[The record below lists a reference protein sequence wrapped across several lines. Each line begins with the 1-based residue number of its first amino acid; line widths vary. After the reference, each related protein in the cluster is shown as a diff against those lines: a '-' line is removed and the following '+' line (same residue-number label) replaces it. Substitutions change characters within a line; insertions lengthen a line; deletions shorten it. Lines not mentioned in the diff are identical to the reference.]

1 VIVPL
6 SLFPGD
12 VLGALSL
19 FPGDPPVALG
29 GRLAISIVVA
39 LVTAIL
45 VWIAARSKPWTE
57 DLSTSAVIDLV
68 RSTVVVAALVVA
80 GWLLVETW
88 GLETDLARAFSQ
100 VAPANWLPRAALT
113 GVVVVGTW
121 VAVGIVRR
129 LLTEAVEGYGAV
141 DRHRQEIIYRVT
153 QVTLLVLSGL
163 VVLAVWRVNL
173 GGLLVGAG
181 VAGIVLGLA
190 ARQTLGAVIA
200 GFVLM
205 FSRPFEIGDWVAI
218 AGQEGFVTGITIFN
232 TRLQTVDA
240 EGVVV
245 PNDEVTS
252 ESVVNYTSRNRLR
265 VRVPVSVA
273 YDTDLERARTVAVE
287 AMETLDDVLDAPAPS
302 AVLTDFGDS
311 GIGLELRFWIDRPSP
326 RKRWRAQTAVVGA
339 VKSAYDEAGITI
351 PFPQRTIGSRGQI
364 ALDAPTA
371 AAGDESRPPGSRA
384 GSAGEG
390 SSDTA
395 DSRGDPP
402 ADDTGGVDDTDGD
415 PTDA

>member
-1 VIVPL
+1 VIGTFSL
-6 SLFPGD
+6 STGQ
-12 VLGALSL
+12 VLDPLSL
-19 FPGDPPVALG
+19 FPGDPPVAIG
-29 GRLAISIVVA
+29 ARVVVSIVVA
-39 LVTAIL
+39 GVTAALIWL
-45 VWIAARSKPWTE
+45 ASWSKSWTE
-57 DLSTSAVIDLV
+57 DLSIGAAIDLV
-68 RSTVVVAALVVA
+68 RSTGVVLTIVLS

-88 GLETDLARAFSQ
+88 GLEGDLSRALSE
-100 VAPANWLPRAALT
+100 VAPADWLPRVALT
-113 GVVVVGTW
+113 GIVLVGTW
-121 VAVGIVRR
+121 VAIGIVRR
-129 LLTEAVEGYGAV
+129 FLTKAVEGYGAV

-153 QVTLLVLSGL
+153 QVTLLGLAGL

-181 VAGIVLGLA
+181 VAGIVIGLA

-205 FSRPFEIGDWVAI
+205 FSRPFEIGDWVSI

-240 EGVVV
+240 EGIVV

-252 ESVVNYTSRNRLR
+252 ESVINFTSRNRLR
-265 VRVPVSVA
+265 LRVPVSVA

-287 AMETLDDVLDAPAPS
+287 AMEGLDDVLEAPAPS

-326 RKRWRAQTAVVGA
+326 RKRWRTQTTVVGA
-339 VKSAYDEAGITI
+339 VKAAYDEAGITI
-351 PFPQRTIGSRGQI
+351 PFPQRTIGTRTGG
-364 ALDAPTA
+364 AVDVPT
-371 AAGDESRPPGSRA
+371 DVPTEEERPPASRA

-390 SSDTA
+390 SPDTV
-395 DSRGDPP
+395 DSRGDSS
-402 ADDTGGVDDTDGD
+402 ADDGDDTD
-415 PTDA
+415 A